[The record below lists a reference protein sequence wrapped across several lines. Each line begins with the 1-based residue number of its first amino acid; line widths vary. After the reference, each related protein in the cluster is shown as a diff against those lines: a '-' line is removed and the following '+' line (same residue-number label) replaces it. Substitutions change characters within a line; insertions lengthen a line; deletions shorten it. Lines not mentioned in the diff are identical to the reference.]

1 MTDSPFKKALDELPE
16 RESSITLSDITT
28 QLGVLDAESTR
39 RLGRIERDL
48 ISFEKA
54 ARIASPEFSK
64 ALDEV
69 IASNKQKH
77 ETA

>member
-1 MTDSPFKKALDELPE
+1 MIDSPFKKALDELPE
-16 RESSITLSDITT
+16 RESSITLSDIATL
-28 QLGVLDAESTR
+28 LGALDSESTR
-39 RLGRIERDL
+39 RLGRIERNL

-54 ARIASPEFSK
+54 ARKTSPEFSK

-69 IASNKQKH
+69 IASNKEKY